1 MHSFCQPSGQ
11 PPTPSITPKSDSFS
25 NEIERT
31 PQFESSFY
39 DPGWSPAAPNATS
52 PAAFQTPRLFKITT
66 SARGSP
72 GPRGLKRSF
81 VDSDQLGEA
90 DTEFKHL
97 PPADSLDSLTTDP
110 LRRLSVS
117 PLPRIDKARNTKGHA
132 SKSRTPL
139 KLDTQS
145 SLTSSMQSASSIQTP
160 PPTSSSTS
168 KRRAQEMQDLRALRT
183 PEKGGANG
191 HSPTKGGAPFS
202 AITEASP
209 QPFGNLG
216 FSPDVLDFTNTGPAT
231 APAYTQNK
239 ILWDS
244 NADTN
249 AMNIDFSGGDLFSNA
264 FATGESS
271 NLDSLLITPKQAVI
285 PHNLESSFA
294 HDDSMIGLS
303 SNNSQQAIYLSNHGL
318 NTSPGK
324 QFGGAVDPSLLFSSP
339 SGPVHHPTQTFGTDH
354 PIDDLLQPYA
364 HQIHEARREKDD
376 GSQRPAKRRK
386 KPKTDSPAVKL
397 ALQTLKGDNISSAS
411 SKLSSSSQS
420 VVEDDSNR
428 AAFPPPPRDEVRP
441 RPRVAPGQQH
451 HQRLP
456 QTGSRLHRRTS
467 VRLEIDADGRAQTK
481 TEIIRD
487 KKRPTSRSSSS
498 DESDEE
504 PSEEE
509 QRTINASFN
518 QSFGIS
524 KLGLSQPKLARFSVD
539 PRSHSQKSSY
549 QSTVGPT
556 RRSSMQS
563 SSQRFRGSTPQKT
576 HGKRSL
582 PSDQMS
588 SSATISEMGSHSRA
602 SDSATEPMIDSDDD
616 NGGIDH
622 GNAQHELKKILR
634 SRSKRRS
641 QTLGVKSGQQFGP
654 EISRAYHNAP
664 LSAYAGYENISP
676 TTITDPDAITPRTAV
691 SQQNQVEGLTRCV
704 CHSHGRD
711 GEAMILW

>member
-1 MHSFCQPSGQ
+1 
-11 PPTPSITPKSDSFS
+11 
-25 NEIERT
+25 
-31 PQFESSFY
+31 
-39 DPGWSPAAPNATS
+39 
-52 PAAFQTPRLFKITT
+52 
-66 SARGSP
+66 
-72 GPRGLKRSF
+72 
-81 VDSDQLGEA
+81 
-90 DTEFKHL
+90 
-97 PPADSLDSLTTDP
+97 
-110 LRRLSVS
+110 
-117 PLPRIDKARNTKGHA
+117 
-132 SKSRTPL
+132 
-139 KLDTQS
+139 
-145 SLTSSMQSASSIQTP
+145 MQSASSIQTP

-183 PEKGGANG
+183 PEKGGRNE
-191 HSPTKGGAPFS
+191 HSPTKGGAQYS

-244 NADTN
+244 NPETN

-264 FATGESS
+264 FATGENS
-271 NLDSLLITPKQAVI
+271 NLDSLLVTPKQTVI

-303 SNNSQQAIYLSNHGL
+303 SNNNSQQATFLSNFGL
-318 NTSPGK
+318 STSPGK
-324 QFGGAVDPSLLFSSP
+324 QLGGAVDPSLLFSSP
-339 SGPVHHPTQTFGTDH
+339 SGPAHHPTQTFGTDLAM
-354 PIDDLLQPYA
+354 DDLLQPYA

-397 ALQTLKGDNISSAS
+397 ALQNLKGDNISSAS
-411 SKLSSSSQS
+411 SKLSSSSRS
-420 VVEDDSNR
+420 IVEDDSNR
-428 AAFPPPPRDEVRP
+428 AAFPPPPQDEIRP
-441 RPRVAPGQQH
+441 RSRAVPGQPH
-451 HQRLP
+451 HRRP
-456 QTGSRLHRRTS
+456 SQTGSGLQRRTS
-467 VRLEIDADGRAQTK
+467 VRLEIDADGRAQAK

-498 DESDEE
+498 DDSDEE
-504 PSEEE
+504 SSEEE
-509 QRTINASFN
+509 QRPINPSFT

-563 SSQRFRGSTPQKT
+563 SSHRFRGSTPQKT
-576 HGKRSL
+576 QGKRSL
-582 PSDQMS
+582 PSDQKS
-588 SSATISEMGSHSRA
+588 SSATISEIGSHSRA

-616 NGGIDH
+616 ENGVDH

-641 QTLGVKSGQQFGP
+641 QNLGVRSGQQFGP

-664 LSAYAGYENISP
+664 VSAYAGYENTSP

-704 CHSHGRD
+704 CHSHGGD